1 MGGRGEAGKFG
12 EPLGDSGRRLN
23 SFPKNF
29 FGPGVFL
36 GVDGVAGVCGT
47 AGVVGAAECGMS
59 SDVSE
64 SAEDV
69 GVCGPC
75 E

>member
-36 GVDGVAGVCGT
+36 GVESRNRP
-47 AGVVGAAECGMS
+47 AEQIGGGNFRGLPCS
-59 SDVSE
+59 TLTVEFDVLVISDV
-64 SAEDV
+64 
-69 GVCGPC
+69 
-75 E
+75 